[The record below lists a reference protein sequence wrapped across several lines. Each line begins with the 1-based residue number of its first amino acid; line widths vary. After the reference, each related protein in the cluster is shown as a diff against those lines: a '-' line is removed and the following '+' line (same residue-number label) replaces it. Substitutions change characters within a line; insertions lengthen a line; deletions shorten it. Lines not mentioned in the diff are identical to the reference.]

1 MGHTEHSASCPK
13 CDMKFLVSITY
24 LASLISFSSCSNI
37 TCPYGWKDATFVDD
51 LGCVLLIRL
60 QLNWDEAAA
69 ACWMNNESHLVNIHT
84 DYQRTY
90 LGQVIYLEDIPH
102 HYWWVG
108 ATDRNSEGL
117 WRWSNSGEELEVSGW
132 REGQPNGEILENCAV
147 QSGNDY
153 HWDDCQCTDEMY
165 NGLPIYAI
173 CQIN

>member
-1 MGHTEHSASCPK
+1 MGQTEHSASCPK
-13 CDMKFLVSITY
+13 FDMKFLVSITY

-90 LGQVIYLEDIPH
+90 LGQVIYLEE
-102 HYWWVG
+102 VG
-108 ATDRNSEGL
+108 
-117 WRWSNSGEELEVSGW
+117 VSGW

-153 HWDDCQCTDEMY
+153 KWDDSHCADEMY

-173 CQIN
+173 CQ